1 MGKKK
6 KKVVQSTRVC
16 TVLWLCSIYST
27 FWNEKKSQPPYGN
40 FKIFFHLFWAS
51 WVGFLERSSATYT
64 HAGQEIF
71 QEMDIIYN
79 GGMLFVAFFSIFL
92 LVYGV
97 YYSENVYFHFNSLK
111 RLATF
116 SSSFFFLYLLPTT
129 LAYSF
134 LFLCLSKPF
143 VIVLSAAL
151 LWKFQFPPCFFGHNF
166 HTFTLPHGVF
176 FYFASL
182 PFTIHKKR
190 IFLVVFLCLLN
201 MCFKYVEW
209 EQGTLTICIP
219 LFSDANKLWLF

>member
-16 TVLWLCSIYST
+16 TVLWLCSIYSA

-134 LFLCLSKPF
+134 LFF
-143 VIVLSAAL
+143 VSIKTIRNCVVCCSIVKISISSLFFWPQFSHFYSSTWGVL
-151 LWKFQFPPCFFGHNF
+151 LFCFSS
-166 HTFTLPHGVF
+166 
-176 FYFASL
+176 FYYS
-182 PFTIHKKR
+182 
-190 IFLVVFLCLLN
+190 
-201 MCFKYVEW
+201 
-209 EQGTLTICIP
+209 
-219 LFSDANKLWLF
+219 